1 MILVTGAAGKTG
13 RAILNLLADQGV
25 GVRAFVRNKQQ
36 AAEAEAAGAKEIA
49 IGNLELEPDLV
60 AAMRGVDQVYFIPPN
75 VHPRED
81 EIGKTAIVAALKAGV
96 TRFVY
101 HSVLF
106 PQVEA
111 MPHHWR
117 KLRVEE
123 ALIKSSLDF
132 TILQPANYMQ
142 NLLAY
147 KASIEANGLWELPYS
162 PEARSTPVDL
172 ADVAEVAAKTLT
184 EGGHSGATY
193 PLAGPEVLSS
203 TDIARQIGSHAGLD
217 MRVQLQDILDWE
229 ERALVAGLDKK
240 RIGTL
245 KQMFEY
251 YNRRDFVGNV
261 RILELLLDR
270 PAGRL
275 GDFLAREWD

>member
-13 RAILNLLADQGV
+13 QAILRRLSANGV
-25 GVRAFVRNKQQ
+25 AAKAFVRNKQQ
-36 AAEAEAAGAKEIA
+36 ANEAEAAGASSIA
-49 IGNLELEPDLV
+49 IGNLELAPDIL
-60 AAMRGVDQVYFIPPN
+60 AALRGTDAVYFIPPN

-96 TRFVY
+96 ERFVY

-123 ALIKSSLDF
+123 ALIQSTLDF

-142 NLLAY
+142 NVLSY
-147 KASIEANGLWELPYS
+147 RHYIETEKIWKLPYT

-172 ADVAEVAAKTLT
+172 QDIAEVAVRVLT
-184 EGGHSGATY
+184 DQSHSRAGY
-193 PLAGPEVLSS
+193 PLAGPDVLSTTEMATRIS
-203 TDIARQIGSHAGLD
+203 RFLGQDIRVQRQDPNAWELLALEIGLD
-217 MRVQLQDILDWE
+217 E
-229 ERALVAGLDKK
+229 T
-240 RIGTL
+240 RIETL
-245 KQMFEY
+245 KLMFAY
-251 YNRRDFVGNV
+251 YNQH
-261 RILELLLDR
+261 
-270 PAGRL
+270 
-275 GDFLAREWD
+275 DFLGNSQVLEMLLGRPPTTFEQFLERNWI